1 MHYYTFNIGDYRRRT
16 THLSLIEHGIYR
28 YLLDTYYLE
37 ETPLTTDNAK
47 LMRSHC
53 VRTPEEKEAFEFVIN
68 EFFISTEAGYVHQ
81 HCEEEI
87 EKYRAKSDKARK
99 SAKKRWDNANAM
111 RTHSEG
117 NANHKPITNNQE
129 PITKD
134 QEIYVKTSPEV
145 VDDQPKPIK
154 KRVPFKEIV
163 DVYHEL
169 LPELPTVQKL
179 TKTREGYIRQ
189 LWLSDLGSI
198 EHWRN
203 FFDYVKSSSF
213 LMGRS
218 EPQNGRRPFRADFEW
233 LIKPSNFVKIAED
246 RYHG

>member
-1 MHYYTFNIGDYRRRT
+1 MAKRLDNSMSQNKEFKATLNNFK
-16 THLSLIEHGIYR
+16 SLK
-28 YLLDTYYLE
+28 
-37 ETPLTTDNAK
+37 A
-47 LMRSHC
+47 
-53 VRTPEEKEAFEFVIN
+53 
-68 EFFISTEAGYVHQ
+68 
-81 HCEEEI
+81 EEI
-87 EKYRAKSDKARK
+87 RLDKNRREK
-99 SAKKRWDNANAM
+99 
-111 RTHSEG
+111 
-117 NANHKPITNNQE
+117 
-129 PITKD
+129 KD
-134 QEIYVKTSPEV
+134 LYVKTSPEV